1 MDWGPLVSTS
11 LGAVIGIA
19 STLATDQIRTKRG
32 REDKDQAARQQLY
45 GDYLAALARTR
56 NHLRM
61 AARPSGLPDGERVRR
76 AAEAFHEGNAYELR
90 YQIAV
95 VAPRE
100 VVEAS
105 TAAFRSLRDLRDL
118 MEGGSTPYQS
128 GLRAGPG
135 QVGAPARGVADRNEA
150 GSRQAGLLATPA
162 SPRSRS
168 DRRPVGR
175 PRAAGP
181 ACGA

>member
-19 STLATDQIRTKRG
+19 STLATDQIRTRRG
-32 REDKDQAARQQLY
+32 REDKAQAARQQLY

-61 AARPSGLPDGERVRR
+61 AARPAGLSAEERARR

-95 VAPRE
+95 VAPKE
-100 VVEAS
+100 IVEAS
-105 TAAFRSLRDLRDL
+105 TAAFRSLRDLRDRVEDGAL
-118 MEGGSTPYQS
+118 HTS
-128 GLRAGPG
+128 PG
-135 QVGAPARGVADRNEA
+135 YVQARDRWEL
-150 GSRQAGLLATPA
+150 LLAEL
-162 SPRSRS
+162 RVEM
-168 DRRPVGR
+168 RRDLGR
-175 PRAAGP
+175 QVF
-181 ACGA
+181 